1 MNIHHDYG
9 CFEDVKIHY
18 VTGGEGFPV
27 VLLHGFPQTW
37 RAWRHILPGLIDSG
51 YHVIV
56 PDLRGLG
63 DSTRPLTGYDKKT
76 IANDVWRLVHDVLG
90 IDAFFLAG
98 HDWGGPVAFALA
110 CAHRDA
116 VKKLAI
122 IDVTIPGDGTDTFAT
137 SQGRWHHLFFR
148 TPDLPEA
155 LVEGRE
161 RVFFTWFFR
170 NFGYRPDAIQP
181 EDIDDYLRCYS
192 TPGGLRAGFAYYRA
206 TAQDVADNEAAIRE
220 GGKLSMPVLA
230 LGGTESFG
238 RRMLVGASLARVAE
252 NVEGGVIEG
261 AGHWIPEEKPEELLK
276 RLLAFFGSR

>member
-1 MNIHHDYG
+1 M
-9 CFEDVKIHY
+9 
-18 VTGGEGFPV
+18 
-27 VLLHGFPQTW
+27 
-37 RAWRHILPGLIDSG
+37 
-51 YHVIV
+51 
-56 PDLRGLG
+56 
-63 DSTRPLTGYDKKT
+63 
-76 IANDVWRLVHDVLG
+76 
-90 IDAFFLAG
+90 
-98 HDWGGPVAFALA
+98 GGPVAFALA

-181 EDIDDYLRCYS
+181 EDIEDYLRCYS
-192 TPGGLRAGFAYYRA
+192 TPGALRAGFAYYRA

-238 RRMLVGASLARVAE
+238 RRMLVVASLARVAE

-276 RLLAFFGSR
+276 RLLAFLGSR